1 MAAVAVV
8 VSCNK
13 VDMNI
18 VPQSDDFSNQEL
30 ITFDFGGLQ
39 VEDDAVSS
47 KIVDVVSGKTHS
59 FSWEA
64 GDEIS
69 MFMYK
74 KPSAAGEKA
83 SQNVV
88 NFSRNSFTTTESGS
102 TASFSGMIPLDKI
115 GNTLGTAGTCA
126 IFAIY
131 PAVELTVE
139 EDSYAGYYKV
149 RGPSIS
155 SVQDGTGLKYCYF
168 LLSAK
173 WSSGAAATYP
183 EFRLG
188 SKDLNPGLS
197 YNFNL
202 SNALIKFKMQSIKN
216 VKTIVIDSGNTNSRL
231 VGELVFQ
238 TRYSKAQYE
247 GEFGTILTIEND
259 GVLPDEIYFAC
270 NYLNNKGNG
279 EIKFTFTAEDESTMT
294 KTYKPSAVYGQ
305 QGIYDIGTVELWK

>member
-1 MAAVAVV
+1 MKKIFFTMAAVAVV

-88 NFSRNSFTTTESGS
+88 NFSRNSFTTTES
-102 TASFSGMIPLDKI
+102 
-115 GNTLGTAGTCA
+115 TL
-126 IFAIY
+126 
-131 PAVELTVE
+131 
-139 EDSYAGYYKV
+139 
-149 RGPSIS
+149 
-155 SVQDGTGLKYCYF
+155 
-168 LLSAK
+168 
-173 WSSGAAATYP
+173 
-183 EFRLG
+183 
-188 SKDLNPGLS
+188 
-197 YNFNL
+197 
-202 SNALIKFKMQSIKN
+202 
-216 VKTIVIDSGNTNSRL
+216 SRL
-231 VGELVFQ
+231 
-238 TRYSKAQYE
+238 
-247 GEFGTILTIEND
+247 
-259 GVLPDEIYFAC
+259 
-270 NYLNNKGNG
+270 
-279 EIKFTFTAEDESTMT
+279 
-294 KTYKPSAVYGQ
+294 
-305 QGIYDIGTVELWK
+305 